1 MPALLDDPTSPT
13 IYRQSGAAPFPDAST
28 PLPASIV
35 AKPVTLR
42 DRTTKATL
50 VPFGSA
56 DRVPLSLVEYLCAQ
70 MNSEIERG
78 DTYPMTAP
86 FSVEAFGRYW
96 FQNFAAIMVLGDVAE
111 DGQGALW
118 RWEAEGAGWDKLCLG
133 SFYIK
138 PNYPG
143 RSSHVCNAGFVVT
156 DGARNRGVGK
166 LMGECYLE
174 WAPLLGYTYS
184 VFNLV
189 YETNVASCRIWDS
202 LGFKR
207 IGRVPGCGN
216 LKTQPEGHFVDAIIY
231 GRHLGYNKE
240 DADDERRFERI
251 KYYLLT
257 GKYPGDADSAEKNRL
272 RAAVRNYT
280 LVELG
285 DDDDSIKAAAARPP
299 TGISSISTDA
309 GTRRVKLMLG
319 DKEVISDP
327 RQQYEIARQFHRS
340 GGIISNNNN
349 GSNHI
354 NKNGGGNSN
363 NDNNAGSHHAGI
375 NKTTANVSVK
385 YHWNRIKGTV
395 TDVIENCAE
404 CGEKVRKKAQLKSA
418 TTVSSSSAA
427 TAAGGG
433 GGGGSRIAAPL
444 PAYKAAASPPTIA
457 TLSAGGAGGD
467 AQQHPLYASFDG
479 VGAFA
484 SSAASDPCSPSAA
497 AASSMAQI
505 GQHASHPAPN
515 GFSPASKTAVIE
527 PDPALPPP
535 LHPPIASSSSSST
548 THGPFGHEHHSD
560 YPFQHHRHH
569 QHQEQGG
576 DTQPFFCGADSHPYA
591 HHHQFNQAHDYRPPG
606 TSPPPPQQPAPHD
619 VDAQL
624 AHALAH
630 DLARDDAAVNERGR
644 GEASE
649 QQLGLENEQ
658 DYSSMALDPSI
669 LEAQPPRPRGERGG
683 LE

>member
-1 MPALLDDPTSPT
+1 MPAILDDPSTPT

-35 AKPVTLR
+35 SKPVMLR

-50 VPFGSA
+50 IPFGSA

-78 DTYPMTAP
+78 DTYPMMAP

-96 FQNFAAIMVLGDVAE
+96 FQNFAAVMVLGDVAD

-118 RWEAEGAGWDKLCLG
+118 RWEADGAGWDKLCLG

-189 YETNVASCRIWDS
+189 YETNVASCRIWDA

-280 LVELG
+280 LVEVGDGDG
-285 DDDDSIKAAAARPP
+285 DDANTRAAATAARPTP
-299 TGISSISTDA
+299 GISSISTDA

-340 GGIISNNNN
+340 GGSIINNN
-349 GSNHI
+349 GSNH
-354 NKNGGGNSN
+354 NSNNNHGSNSN
-363 NDNNAGSHHAGI
+363 NDNAGALAGGSHHAGI
-375 NKTTANVSVK
+375 NKTTANVSEK

-418 TTVSSSSAA
+418 IASSSA
-427 TAAGGG
+427 TGGG
-433 GGGGSRIAAPL
+433 GQIAAPP
-444 PAYKAAASPPTIA
+444 PAYKAAATDTTMTNPSTA
-457 TLSAGGAGGD
+457 ADGAEQNALYNSFDAGGGG
-467 AQQHPLYASFDG
+467 
-479 VGAFA
+479 VFA
-484 SSAASDPCSPSAA
+484 SSAADASCPPASASA
-497 AASSMAQI
+497 PT
-505 GQHASHPAPN
+505 ASHLSISQLGHNTAPN
-515 GFSPASKTAVIE
+515 GFAPASTSPVVE

-535 LHPPIASSSSSST
+535 LHPPILSNST
-548 THGPFGHEHHSD
+548 TTAAGPHQGAFGHEHHQQ
-560 YPFQHHRHH
+560 YPYPQH
-569 QHQEQGG
+569 QHQ
-576 DTQPFFCGADSHPYA
+576 
-591 HHHQFNQAHDYRPPG
+591 HHHDPPP
-606 TSPPPPQQPAPHD
+606 PPPPQFFLSATTATGGAVHGGSSEHPQGSPYAHPLHLDPQIHYRPPDMSPSSPSD

-630 DLARDDAAVNERGR
+630 DLARDDSSAA
-644 GEASE
+644 
-649 QQLGLENEQ
+649 
-658 DYSSMALDPSI
+658 MALDPSI
-669 LEAQPPRPRGERGG
+669 LEADVDEGERGG
-683 LE
+683 LG

>member
-1 MPALLDDPTSPT
+1 MPAILDDPSTPT
-13 IYRQSGAAPFPDAST
+13 IYRQSGAAPFPDAAT

-35 AKPVTLR
+35 SKPVTLR

-50 VPFGSA
+50 IPFGSA

-78 DTYPMTAP
+78 DTYPMMEP

-96 FQNFAAIMVLGDVAE
+96 FQNFAAIMVLGDVAD

-118 RWEAEGAGWDKLCLG
+118 RWEADGAGWDKLCLG

-189 YETNVASCRIWDS
+189 YETNVASCRIWDA

-280 LVELG
+280 LVEL
-285 DDDDSIKAAAARPP
+285 
-299 TGISSISTDA
+299 
-309 GTRRVKLMLG
+309 MLG

-340 GGIISNNNN
+340 
-349 GSNHI
+349 
-354 NKNGGGNSN
+354 
-363 NDNNAGSHHAGI
+363 HHAGI
-375 NKTTANVSVK
+375 NKTTANVSEK

-404 CGEKVRKKAQLKSA
+404 CGEKQHALY
-418 TTVSSSSAA
+418 SSFD
-427 TAAGGG
+427 GGG
-433 GGGGSRIAAPL
+433 GGGG
-444 PAYKAAASPPTIA
+444 
-457 TLSAGGAGGD
+457 
-467 AQQHPLYASFDG
+467 
-479 VGAFA
+479 VFA
-484 SSAASDPCSPSAA
+484 SSAADTSYPPASAS
-497 AASSMAQI
+497 AS
-505 GQHASHPAPN
+505 ASTASTASRTSVTQTGHNTAPN
-515 GFSPASKTAVIE
+515 GFAPASTTPVVE

-535 LHPPIASSSSSST
+535 LHPPMLSNT
-548 THGPFGHEHHSD
+548 TTTTAAGPHQGAFGHENHPHPQ
-560 YPFQHHRHH
+560 YPYH
-569 QHQEQGG
+569 QHQHQ
-576 DTQPFFCGADSHPYA
+576 
-591 HHHQFNQAHDYRPPG
+591 HHHDPP
-606 TSPPPPQQPAPHD
+606 PPPPQFFFSAATATGEAVHGGSEHQNPHPLHLDPQIHYRPPDISPSSPSD

-630 DLARDDAAVNERGR
+630 DLARDDSSAA
-644 GEASE
+644 
-649 QQLGLENEQ
+649 
-658 DYSSMALDPSI
+658 MALDLSI
-669 LEAQPPRPRGERGG
+669 LEADAGEGERGG
-683 LE
+683 LG